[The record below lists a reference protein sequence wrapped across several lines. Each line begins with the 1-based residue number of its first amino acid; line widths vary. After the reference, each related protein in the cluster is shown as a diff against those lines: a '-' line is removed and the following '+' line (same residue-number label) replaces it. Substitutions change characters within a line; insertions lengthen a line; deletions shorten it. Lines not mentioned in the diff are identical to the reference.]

1 MTSCNHPRTT
11 AARFVAIAGLA
22 LAGAPALGQTAL
34 GDGRALDA
42 GQNTRGRFNDAR
54 PSFSQ
59 ELQFRNAIVT
69 GNAPGGLS
77 FRGDL
82 GYRASGEF
90 TGDLGSD
97 ELFSFRRDSLFSG
110 LAGMGIRGTD
120 ALQYQFSLT
129 TGARPP
135 QNLMG
140 DLSYARDQQF
150 QFGGAPTGD
159 TGGRTTS
166 HTTLAQDPSYVDPR
180 GLALYRPSPQD
191 ADLADALTGSLRSSS
206 AFTSTT
212 TLSPVLITTFEE
224 GLERRPYGLT
234 SSVLTGVTAV
244 PMRGAER
251 DAAGAPV
258 EPNRTGAP
266 RDPSEPMVRTAY
278 QEVVERLRLRAEA
291 QATRTAAPSDAEMQ
305 TITERLTALRDGMM
319 GRDMT
324 GQPGQPG
331 QQPGQP
337 GTQPGMP
344 PATQP
349 GTQPGAETPAQPG
362 VQPGG
367 EAGAS
372 TPGIPQTPGVTGL
385 PEGVTPQSVRDA
397 RAGVGT
403 DRPGFG
409 GPAGQQMANEYD
421 PARYQID
428 PKTLE
433 LIRASETPLP
443 SFVDPNAS
451 SRDFYS
457 EHMRTGERLIMA
469 ERYFDAEERFAR
481 ALSVRPGEPTAQVGR
496 AHAQLG
502 AGLTLSAAINLRS
515 LFVSNPEVIG
525 ARYAGRLLPSPE
537 RIDGLVALLRDRA
550 AEDAAENNGSR
561 VSAAFMLAYLGYQSG
576 RPEVTGEGLDTLVEF
591 GSPEDVRLGVILRQV
606 WLPESAPAGDA
617 EDAGGAADGGGAGDG
632 R

>member
-1 MTSCNHPRTT
+1 MTLRTHRTT
-11 AARFVAIAGLA
+11 AARFTALAGMA
-22 LAGAPALGQTAL
+22 LAGAGGPVLAQNAL

-42 GQNTRGRFNDAR
+42 SHSTQGRFNNAR

-82 GYRASGEF
+82 GYRAAGEF

-150 QFGGAPTGD
+150 QFGGSPTGQSGV
-159 TGGRTTS
+159 GGQAAS
-166 HTTLAQDPSYVDPR
+166 HTTLSRDPDYVDPR
-180 GLALYRPSPQD
+180 GLALYRPSAQD

-224 GLERRPYGLT
+224 GFDRRPYGLT
-234 SSVLTGVTAV
+234 SSILTGVTAV
-244 PMRGAER
+244 PMRGVE
-251 DAAGAPV
+251 DATQPGGARAGQ
-258 EPNRTGAP
+258 P
-266 RDPSEPMVRTAY
+266 RDPSQPMVRTAY
-278 QEVVERLRLRAEA
+278 QEVVERLRQRADA
-291 QATRTAAPSDAEMQ
+291 QAARTATPADADMQ
-305 TITERLTALRDGMM
+305 AIANRLAALQAGMM
-319 GRDMT
+319 GADAPPGAPVTPGDPAMT
-324 GQPGQPG
+324 PPV
-331 QQPGQP
+331 
-337 GTQPGMP
+337 TQPPVQP
-344 PATQP
+344 P
-349 GTQPGAETPAQPG
+349 QPG
-362 VQPGG
+362 VP
-367 EAGAS
+367 
-372 TPGIPQTPGVTGL
+372 TLPQTTIPGDA
-385 PEGVTPQSVRDA
+385 TPNMPGQGPQD
-397 RAGVGT
+397 GT
-403 DRPGFG
+403 QQTFG
-409 GPAGQQMANEYD
+409 GPAGERLMDQYN
-421 PARYQID
+421 PARYQMD
-428 PKTLE
+428 PKTLD

-443 SFVDPNAS
+443 NFVDPDAA
-451 SRDFYS
+451 SRDIYS
-457 EHMRTGERLIMA
+457 EHMRTGERLILA

-481 ALSVRPGEPTAQVGR
+481 ALAVRPGEPTAQVGR

-502 AGLTLSAAINLRS
+502 AGLALSAAINLRS
-515 LFVSNPEVIG
+515 LYVSNPEMIG

-537 RIDGLVALLRDRA
+537 RIDGLIEHLRERSGVVRVPGRAL
-550 AEDAAENNGSR
+550 ETTGPR
-561 VSAAFMLAYLGYQSG
+561 VSAAFLLAYLGYQNN
-576 RPEVTGEGLDTLVEF
+576 RPEVTAEGLDMLIEI

-606 WLPESAPAGDA
+606 WLPQPADA
-617 EDAGGAADGGGAGDG
+617 DPAEPGSGPDG

>member
-1 MTSCNHPRTT
+1 MTLRNHRTST
-11 AARFVAIAGLA
+11 ARLVA
-22 LAGAPALGQTAL
+22 LAGMALAWTGGGAMAQNAL

-42 GQNTRGRFNDAR
+42 SHSTQGRFNNAR

-82 GYRASGEF
+82 GYRAAGEF

-97 ELFSFRRDSLFSG
+97 ELFSFRRDSLYSG

-150 QFGGAPTGD
+150 QFGGSPTGQV
-159 TGGRTTS
+159 TS
-166 HTTLAQDPSYVDPR
+166 QTTLSQDPSYVDPR

-224 GLERRPYGLT
+224 GFDRQPFGLT
-234 SSVLTGVTAV
+234 SSILTGVTAV
-244 PMRGAER
+244 PMRGTER
-251 DAAGAPV
+251 GAGQAGQ
-258 EPNRTGAP
+258 NQAGQG
-266 RDPSEPMVRTAY
+266 RDPTPPMVRTAY

-291 QATRTAAPSDAEMQ
+291 QASRTMAPADADMQ
-305 TITERLTALRDGMM
+305 TITKRLMELQAGMM
-319 GRDMT
+319 GQDVAPGAAPGATAPAATTPGAAAPAT
-324 GQPGQPG
+324 GTQVDPAMSQPGA
-331 QQPGQP
+331 QP
-337 GTQPGMP
+337 GTQPGV
-344 PATQP
+344 
-349 GTQPGAETPAQPG
+349 QPGA
-362 VQPGG
+362 
-367 EAGAS
+367 
-372 TPGIPQTPGVTGL
+372 QTPGVPTL
-385 PEGVTPQSVRDA
+385 PQTTLPQDV
-397 RAGVGT
+397 VGT
-403 DRPGFG
+403 PGDATRQPLG
-409 GPAGQQMANEYD
+409 RSEGQRITDQYD
-421 PARYQID
+421 PANYHID

-433 LIRASETPLP
+433 LLRASETPLP
-443 SFVDPNAS
+443 NFVDPNAE
-451 SRDFYS
+451 SRDLYS
-457 EHMRTGERLIMA
+457 EHMRTGERLILA

-481 ALSVRPGEPTAQVGR
+481 ALAVRPGEPTAQVGR

-515 LFVSNPEVIG
+515 LYVSNPEMIG
-525 ARYAGRLLPSPE
+525 TRYAGRLLPSPE
-537 RIDGLVALLRDRA
+537 RIDGLIENLRERSGVVRVPGRGLETTGA
-550 AEDAAENNGSR
+550 R
-561 VSAAFMLAYLGYQSG
+561 VSAAFLLAYLGYQNN
-576 RPEVTGEGLDTLVEF
+576 RPEVTAQGLDMLIEI

-606 WLPESAPAGDA
+606 WLPETENARPAGS
-617 EDAGGAADGGGAGDG
+617 GTGGDG